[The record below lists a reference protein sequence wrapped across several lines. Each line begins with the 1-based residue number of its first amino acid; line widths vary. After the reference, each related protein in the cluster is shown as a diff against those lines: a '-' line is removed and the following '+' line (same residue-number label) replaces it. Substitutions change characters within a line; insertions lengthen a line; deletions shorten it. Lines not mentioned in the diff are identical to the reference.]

1 MSRCDLALVV
11 PGFSKKKRSPGEPP
25 RCREVPVRVDGNEGR
40 VGERIVRLRDM
51 QAAASIA
58 LLLMSVSTQPV
69 MAQQSAPQPQPQSSS
84 TAPAGQQTVVTDT
97 TGTAGLPQ
105 APAPKEIGPLY
116 LRDTSIDYTKPKSH
130 FWNPLAP
137 YTATN
142 VPQPRLGNSPQL
154 AQLLRDGKIYLSL
167 ADAVML
173 ALENNYDIEIARM
186 NLDIADTDILR
197 TKAGGTVRGVSTGLV
212 ANTIGG
218 TTSTIQGGGGPGG
231 TSSGTGGGGA
241 GLSGIVVST
250 NGGGPLPINR
260 DPVLTGT
267 LQYEAANIQ
276 QTTTFLTGT
285 NTLQQNTGTYNF
297 GYQQGFVTGTTL
309 NFSFNNSRSTTNSV
323 RSNYSPQVNS
333 YFQIKGTQHL
343 LQGFGPWLNTRLLLQ
358 AKNDRRITD
367 SAFRQQLLFTVT
379 QVENIYWGLVSAY
392 EDEQAKERA
401 LAQSTQLTSDNRKQL
416 EIGTLAP
423 LDVVNSDSAVAAD
436 KQLLVA
442 SQTNL
447 EYQQLLM
454 KQAIARN
461 LNDPALSA
469 APVIPTDRVG
479 LDRLPEEDTPTEEL
493 VRQAYANNPQ
503 IEQAALSMK
512 NNEITIKAFKNNLL
526 PTVDAY
532 AFYGGAALGGAQ
544 NPALSCS
551 NSAIPIPCP
560 PGTVPTTGYG
570 DALQNTFNNTYPDKA
585 VGISINI
592 PLRNRI
598 AQADQARSQMEYRQ
612 SQMRL
617 QQLYT
622 QIRIQVINGQ
632 YALTN
637 DRAQV
642 QAAQAS
648 RDFATQSLDA
658 EQKKYRLGASTTALV
673 LQQQRNLATA
683 DNNLIS
689 ATAAYARDRVALG
702 QLLSNLLDKYGVK
715 IEDAATGNIAQQPT
729 IPGLTTPKT
738 PDAPKPISATPPP
751 PPQ

>member
-1 MSRCDLALVV
+1 
-11 PGFSKKKRSPGEPP
+11 
-25 RCREVPVRVDGNEGR
+25 
-40 VGERIVRLRDM
+40 M

-97 TGTAGLPQ
+97 TGTPGLPQ

-116 LRDTSIDYTKPKSH
+116 LRDTSVDYSKPKSH

-167 ADAVML
+167 SDAVML
-173 ALENNYDIEIARM
+173 ALENNYDIEIARI

-212 ANTIGG
+212 TNTIGG

-231 TSSGTGGGGA
+231 TSSGAGGGA
-241 GLSGIVVST
+241 AGATGIVLST

-267 LQYEAANIQ
+267 LQYESANTQ
-276 QTTTFLTGT
+276 QSTTFLTGT
-285 NTLQQNTGTYNF
+285 NTLKQNTGTYNF
-297 GYQQGFVTGTTL
+297 GYQQGFVTGTLL
-309 NFSFNNSRSTTNSV
+309 NFSFNNSRTTTNSI
-323 RSNYSPQVNS
+323 RATYSPQVNS
-333 YFQIKGTQHL
+333 FFQVKGTQHL

-423 LDVVNSDSAVAAD
+423 LDVVNSDAAVATD
-436 KQLLVA
+436 KQALVA

-461 LNDPALSA
+461 LNDPALSG

-503 IEQAALSMK
+503 IEQATLNMK

-532 AFYGGAALGGAQ
+532 GFYGGSGLGGPQ
-544 NPALSCS
+544 NPNLNCAL
-551 NSAIPIPCP
+551 AGPGVCP
-560 PGTVPTTGYG
+560 VPTTGYG
-570 DALQNTFNNTYPDKA
+570 DVLTNTFNNNFPDKG
-585 VGISINI
+585 VGVSINI

-598 AQADQARSQMEYRQ
+598 AQADQARSQMEFRQ

-702 QLLSNLLDKYGVK
+702 QLLSNLLDKYGVR
-715 IEDAATGNIAQQPT
+715 IEDAATGNITQAPVV
-729 IPGLTTPKT
+729 PGLTTPKT
-738 PDAPKPISATPPP
+738 LEAPKPISGTPTA

>member
-1 MSRCDLALVV
+1 
-11 PGFSKKKRSPGEPP
+11 
-25 RCREVPVRVDGNEGR
+25 
-40 VGERIVRLRDM
+40 M
-51 QAAASIA
+51 QGAAAIA
-58 LLLMSVSTQPV
+58 LLLMSVNTQPV
-69 MAQQSAPQPQPQSSS
+69 VAQQTNPQPQTSP
-84 TAPAGQQTVVTDT
+84 TAPAAQQPVVTDT
-97 TGTAGLPQ
+97 TGAPGLPQ
-105 APAPKEIGPLY
+105 APAPKQTEPLY
-116 LRDTSIDYTKPKSH
+116 LRNTSVDYSKPKSH

-142 VPQPRLGNSPQL
+142 VPEARLGNTTRL

-167 ADAVML
+167 SDAVML

-197 TKAGGTVRGVSTGLV
+197 TKAGGTIRGVSTGLV
-212 ANTIGG
+212 TNTIGG

-231 TSSGTGGGGA
+231 TSSGAGGGA
-241 GLSGIVVST
+241 AGLTGIVLST

-267 LQYEAANIQ
+267 VQYESSNIQ
-276 QTTTFLTGT
+276 QSTSFLTGT
-285 NTLQQNTGTYNF
+285 NTLSQNIGTYNF
-297 GYQQGFVTGTTL
+297 GYQQGFLTGTQL
-309 NFSFNNSRSTTNSV
+309 NIAFNNSHATTNSI
-323 RSNYSPQVNS
+323 RSIYSPQVNS
-333 YFQIKGTQHL
+333 YFQIKGTQHI
-343 LQGFGPWLNTRLLLQ
+343 LQGFGTGLNGRLLLQ

-367 SAFRQQLLFTVT
+367 SAFRQQLLFSVT
-379 QVENIYWGLVSAY
+379 QVENIYWALVSAY
-392 EDEQAKERA
+392 EDELAKERA
-401 LAQSTQLTSDNRKQL
+401 LAQSTQLTADNRKQL

-423 LDVVNSDSAVAAD
+423 LDVVNSDSQVASD
-436 KQLLVA
+436 KQALVA

-469 APVIPTDRVG
+469 APVVPTDRVG

-503 IEQAALSMK
+503 IEQATLNMK
-512 NNEITIKAFKNNLL
+512 NNEITIKAFKNGLL

-532 AFYGGAALGGAQ
+532 AFYGGSALAGVQ
-544 NPALSCS
+544 NPVL
-551 NSAIPIPCP
+551 NCP
-560 PGTVPTTGYG
+560 LAGPGVCPVATTGYG
-570 DALQNTFNNTYPDKA
+570 DAFTNTFNNSFPDKG
-585 VGISINI
+585 VGVNINI

-622 QIRIQVINGQ
+622 QIRIQVINLQ

-642 QAAQAS
+642 QAAQAA
-648 RDFATQSLDA
+648 RDFAAQSLDA

-689 ATAAYARDRVALG
+689 ATAAYAKDRVAFG
-702 QLLSNLLDKYGVK
+702 QLLSNLLDKYGIR
-715 IEDAATGNIAQQPT
+715 IEDAATGNITQPPVV
-729 IPGLTTPKT
+729 PGLTTPKT
-738 PDAPKPISATPPP
+738 PEPPKPIPGVPAPPR
-751 PPQ
+751 